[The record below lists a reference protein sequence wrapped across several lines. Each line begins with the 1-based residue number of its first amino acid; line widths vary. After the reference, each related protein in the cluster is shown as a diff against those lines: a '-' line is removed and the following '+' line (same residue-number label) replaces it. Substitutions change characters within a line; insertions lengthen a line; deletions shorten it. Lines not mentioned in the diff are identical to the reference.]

1 MKKIINGKRYDTD
14 TAKLIGSDGY
24 SNPSDFDYW
33 SEDLYQK
40 KTGEFFL
47 YGEGGARTKYAQ
59 AIDSNS
65 WCGGERIMPLS
76 FQDAREW
83 VEDHLDADTYEEV
96 FGPVAEDDSRKT
108 VGFSLPVSVADTL
121 KRMAAESGRTQSD
134 IVAELI
140 DREVQSEGL
149 ITMSYVFEEYRD
161 KAGTGTEKKFDN
173 KYQALDYAQREWDHL
188 VEHDK
193 ESYRKDPC
201 GYFRVCLYP
210 VTWDGDEWNVETG
223 DGAVKEIWSAL

>member
-1 MKKIINGKRYDTD
+1 MKKIINGKRYDTE

-76 FQDAREW
+76 YDEAREW
-83 VEDHLDADTYEEV
+83 VEHHLDADTYEEV

-108 VGFSLPVSVADTL
+108 VGFSLPVSIADTL

-140 DREVQSEGL
+140 E
-149 ITMSYVFEEYRD
+149 
-161 KAGTGTEKKFDN
+161 
-173 KYQALDYAQREWDHL
+173 QAA
-188 VEHDK
+188 K
-193 ESYRKDPC
+193 
-201 GYFRVCLYP
+201 
-210 VTWDGDEWNVETG
+210 
-223 DGAVKEIWSAL
+223 

>member
-1 MKKIINGKRYDTD
+1 MKKIIDGRRYDTE
-14 TAKLIGSDGY
+14 TAKLIGEDSY
-24 SNPSDFDYW
+24 SNPSDFNYW

-76 FQDAREW
+76 FQEAREW
-83 VEDHLDADTYEEV
+83 VEKHLDADTYEEV
-96 FGPVAEDDSRKT
+96 FGPVAEDDSKRALNLSIST
-108 VGFSLPVSVADTL
+108 SIADTL

-140 DREVQSEGL
+140 E
-149 ITMSYVFEEYRD
+149 
-161 KAGTGTEKKFDN
+161 KAK
-173 KYQALDYAQREWDHL
+173 
-188 VEHDK
+188 
-193 ESYRKDPC
+193 
-201 GYFRVCLYP
+201 
-210 VTWDGDEWNVETG
+210 
-223 DGAVKEIWSAL
+223 

>member
-1 MKKIINGKRYDTD
+1 MQLGEALQITTITNRGGSLPRITIEYKEDIMKKIINGKRYDTE

-59 AIDSNS
+59 AIDSSS

-76 FQDAREW
+76 YDEAREW
-83 VEDHLDADTYEEV
+83 VEHHLDADTYEEV

-108 VGFSLPVSVADTL
+108 VGFSLPVSIADTL
-121 KRMAAESGRTQSD
+121 KRMAAETGKTQSD

-140 DREVQSEGL
+140 E
-149 ITMSYVFEEYRD
+149 
-161 KAGTGTEKKFDN
+161 
-173 KYQALDYAQREWDHL
+173 QAA
-188 VEHDK
+188 K
-193 ESYRKDPC
+193 
-201 GYFRVCLYP
+201 
-210 VTWDGDEWNVETG
+210 
-223 DGAVKEIWSAL
+223 